1 MKVLLK
7 KFRLLASHIGCKKK
21 KYATVILITRKIHVD
36 YKVTPFLGPIRELR
50 SQPGNMKSKE
60 EEDLPLGDVMH
71 KQSRLEQK

>member
-1 MKVLLK
+1 MQ
-7 KFRLLASHIGCKKK
+7 KK